1 MYNKQFLAIAS
12 TEIEAQIRAMP
23 AHFASNEFYERFAQN
38 HSAKYKK
45 LIHLYTARNHD
56 QSHAI
61 QIVNSQLM
69 HTVNDRFH
77 HLARKI
83 RTIANPK
90 GGDMSEW
97 TKT

>member
-1 MYNKQFLAIAS
+1 
-12 TEIEAQIRAMP
+12 MP
-23 AHFASNEFYERFAQN
+23 VHFTSAEFYELFAEN
-38 HSAKYKK
+38 HSAKYEE
-45 LIHLYTARNHD
+45 LIHIYTARNHD
-56 QSHAI
+56 RPHAI

-83 RTIANPK
+83 RTIVNPK

-97 TKT
+97 AKV

>member
-1 MYNKQFLAIAS
+1 MYNEQFLTIAKA
-12 TEIEAQIRAMP
+12 EIEGQIRAMP
-23 AHFASNEFYERFAQN
+23 AHFTSAEFYERFAED
-38 HSAKYKK
+38 HSAKYED
-45 LIHLYTARNHD
+45 LIRLYTARNHD
-56 QSHAI
+56 RPHAI

-77 HLARKI
+77 HLARKV

-97 TKT
+97 TKV

>member
-1 MYNKQFLAIAS
+1 MYNEQFLTIAS
-12 TEIEAQIRAMP
+12 TEIEAQIRTMP
-23 AHFASNEFYERFAQN
+23 AHFTSNEFYERFARN
-38 HSAKYKK
+38 YSAKYEE
-45 LIHLYTARNHD
+45 LILLYMARNHD
-56 QSHAI
+56 RPHAI

-77 HLARKI
+77 HLARKV

-97 TKT
+97 TRA